1 MANQPIPFERG
12 LLRPVDS
19 LDHIKPPPGWPFII
33 LPAEPVANTQ
43 PKVERRRL
51 ADNVVCMFDGEHEPV
66 VNMRWRGRYPR
77 VVTRMHT
84 GKRLRPDSYCV
95 LWHPKD
101 PRNHGCVVQLIERD
115 RRNAN
120 HWHVRAISRPIHV
133 HWANEPENAEGYAES
148 WSCLTSSSSLR
159 RCASP
164 ER

>member
-1 MANQPIPFERG
+1 MANRPIPSGNG
-12 LLRPVDS
+12 LLSSVDRPE
-19 LDHIKPPPGWPFII
+19 HINPPPGWPYII
-33 LPAEPVANTQ
+33 LPAEPVASEE
-43 PKVERRRL
+43 PKAERRRL
-51 ADNVVCMFDGEHEPV
+51 ADNVVCMFAQEREPV
-66 VNMRWRGRYPR
+66 ATMRWRGRYPR

-84 GKRLRPDSYCV
+84 GNRLRPGSYCV

-120 HWHVRAISRPIHV
+120 HWHVRAISHPIYV
-133 HWANEPENAEGYAES
+133 HWVDEPDNPDGHRQS
-148 WSCLTSSSSLR
+148 WRCLTSSSSLR